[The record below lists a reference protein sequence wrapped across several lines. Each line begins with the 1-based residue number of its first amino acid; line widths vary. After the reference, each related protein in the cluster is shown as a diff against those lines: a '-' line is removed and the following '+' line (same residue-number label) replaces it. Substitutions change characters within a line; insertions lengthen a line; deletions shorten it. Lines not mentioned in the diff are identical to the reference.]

1 MSISAL
7 IGIGLLLVSISLFV
21 YQIMIAFMNMGVSDK
36 FNYENICLADLVDPS
51 TLERVDGISSIY
63 VQSVAETL
71 LTMPL
76 AILLFAGAIVFFFLH
91 AFTSERRIRK
101 G

>member
-1 MSISAL
+1 
-7 IGIGLLLVSISLFV
+7 
-21 YQIMIAFMNMGVSDK
+21 MNMGVSDK

>member
-7 IGIGLLLVSISLFV
+7 IGISLLLVSISLFV
-21 YQIMIAFMNMGVSDK
+21 YQIMTAFMDMGVSDE
-36 FNYENICLADLVDPS
+36 FNYENISLGDLVDVS
-51 TLERVDGISSIY
+51 TLEWVERISSIY

-71 LTMPL
+71 LSMPL
-76 AILLFAGAIVFFFLH
+76 AILLFGGAILFFFVH
-91 AFTSERRIRK
+91 AFTGEKRIRK

>member
-1 MSISAL
+1 
-7 IGIGLLLVSISLFV
+7 
-21 YQIMIAFMNMGVSDK
+21 MIAFMNMGVSDK